1 MLDTHEMK
9 SPPEDEKS
17 EMECVASDKKGK
29 RNNRPRREST
39 KSKTGGCGAH
49 ISSRDQQTRKPS
61 IRPPC
66 QGVTHNQQT
75 RNSRLEMTKGEKREK
90 ISGR

>member
-1 MLDTHEMK
+1 MK

-17 EMECVASDKKGK
+17 EMECVASDQKERR
-29 RNNRPRREST
+29 RNKRPRREST

-49 ISSRDQQTRKPS
+49 ISSRDQQTRKRS

-66 QGVTHNQQT
+66 QGRQKVNDT
-75 RNSRLEMTKGEKREK
+75 
-90 ISGR
+90 ISKQEILGWK